1 MRRYESGAG
10 CGTRERGEVLELTPA
25 TTSGGPPG
33 KACLGN
39 TGPAGPAT
47 VNAISGTMPRGARLE
62 RWIASRMM
70 RPGPMRVVRPVRP
83 GPPWRNPGHALLGA
97 PPLALGGSEREEDG
111 QTPTPEPKSGVSTT
125 LSVRCLT
132 SEEATTAGADQ
143 PFSTVRRLLGGPPY
157 SYRANCRSS
166 LLRSKDYAQARVQL
180 AGPRLRLS
188 RPRR

>member
-39 TGPAGPAT
+39 TGPAGPAA
-47 VNAISGTMPRGARLE
+47 VNAISGAMPRGAHLE

-70 RPGPMRVVRPVRP
+70 RPGPVRVVRPVTP

-97 PPLALGGSEREEDG
+97 PPLALGKEKERKTG
-111 QTPTPEPKSGVSTT
+111 EPPRPSKATGANPAC
-125 LSVRCLT
+125 LSRCLT
-132 SEEATTAGADQ
+132 CEQ
-143 PFSTVRRLLGGPPY
+143 NRVRRSILSAVVP
-157 SYRANCRSS
+157 
-166 LLRSKDYAQARVQL
+166 AQAGTHNPSPIESARRM
-180 AGPRLRLS
+180 GPRLRGDDTE
-188 RPRR
+188 RRQARHVE